1 MNVILSACRKA
12 AGIPRRLTETLDM
25 LDKRKNCE
33 LGEGARLYP
42 GSRIENHQDRPSQ
55 IQIGAGSHI
64 LGQLRVFGHGGQ
76 IRIGESCFVGEDSR
90 IWSAEAITIGNRV
103 QIAHSVNIHDSN
115 SHSLSASKRFRHLNE
130 ILCTGHPLIL
140 DDVASAPVVLEDDA
154 WIGFNATILKG
165 VIIGQG
171 AVVGA
176 SSVVTKDVVAYTV
189 VAGSPATVVGVS
201 RP

>member
-1 MNVILSACRKA
+1 
-12 AGIPRRLTETLDM
+12 
-25 LDKRKNCE
+25 
-33 LGEGARLYP
+33 
-42 GSRIENHQDRPSQ
+42 
-55 IQIGAGSHI
+55 
-64 LGQLRVFGHGGQ
+64 
-76 IRIGESCFVGEDSR
+76 
-90 IWSAEAITIGNRV
+90 
-103 QIAHSVNIHDSN
+103 
-115 SHSLSASKRFRHLNE
+115 
-130 ILCTGHPLIL
+130 LIL